1 MKMIEWIKGQKPAIK
16 YTIIIAPIVVI
27 IILIIVII
35 AVATYPSGK
44 GLGAYLKVPDS
55 SNLQYRLG
63 NDAGLYSNGWD
74 DSKSAIL
81 GSWLDMM
88 VGEKN
93 YLKIIWRLG
102 DMELKLMIAKQTK
115 E

>member
-1 MKMIEWIKGQKPAIK
+1 MKMIEWVKGQKPAIK

-74 DSKSAIL
+74 DSLSATL
-81 GSWLDMM
+81 GSMAGYD
-88 VGEKN
+88 G
-93 YLKIIWRLG
+93 WRLG
-102 DMELKLMIAKQTK
+102 DMELKFMIAKQTK
-115 E
+115 K